1 MSFTKSFDETT
12 PLLLSREPTEDPKA
26 VKADA
31 TPVPKMQL
39 GVITGIRLVEP
50 IAYTQIFPYINEF
63 MHDLK
68 VTNDPK
74 RIGFYSGLVQ
84 SMFALFEL
92 ISIYNMAKF
101 SDRVGR
107 RPVIFTGVIMVGFST
122 LLFGLSTSFPM
133 MLITRALAGLFAGN
147 VSVMHSV
154 MGEITDAS
162 NQAIA
167 LPIYGLAWPLGSVIG
182 PILGG
187 TFSHPAEK
195 FSWLDWVFLRTFP
208 YFLPCLISALATICA
223 ALIGYYLLEETL
235 PSKRRPTL
243 VRMSSTDSSDTLCE
257 LPKDLK
263 SDTPLSASELL
274 ANPIIYAL
282 STSGFAL
289 SFLGSGFDVLYVL
302 ICYTDIA
309 NGGLGFSTEQIG
321 YSLSISGMIAFG
333 LQLLLMPYIMRTYDH
348 GKAYTVCMCLFPCMF
363 VLLALLNPIARRG
376 VDEATGLLDAQTT
389 AFIWAL
395 ICLMLGMFRLANIA
409 YAYVSLQ

>member
-1 MSFTKSFDETT
+1 MRSGSTDTLSFTKSYDETT
-12 PLLLSREPTEDPKA
+12 PLLSREPTEDPKA
-26 VKADA
+26 VKANA

-39 GVITGIRLVEP
+39 GDRVAVITGIRLVEP

-63 MHDLK
+63 MYDLK
-68 VTNDPK
+68 VTDDPK

-92 ISIYNMAKF
+92 ISIYNMAKI

-133 MLITRALAGLFAGN
+133 MVVTRALAGLFAGN

-154 MGEITDAS
+154 IGELTDAS

-167 LPIYGLAWPLGSVIG
+167 LPIYALAWPMGSVIG

-187 TFSHPAEK
+187 TFSHPAQK
-195 FSWLDWVFLRTFP
+195 FSWLNWAFLRTFP
-208 YFLPCLISALATICA
+208 YFLPCFISALGTVFAT
-223 ALIGYYLLEETL
+223 LIGYHLLEETL
-235 PSKRRPTL
+235 PSKRRPAL
-243 VRMSSTDSSDTLCE
+243 VRMSSTGSSDTLCE

-263 SDTPLSASELL
+263 SDKPLSSSELL

-289 SFLGSGFDVLYVL
+289 SFLGSAFDVLYVL
-302 ICYTDIA
+302 VCYTEIA
-309 NGGLGFSTEQIG
+309 NGGLG
-321 YSLSISGMIAFG
+321 LSVSYFM
-333 LQLLLMPYIMRTYDH
+333 LCYM
-348 GKAYTVCMCLFPCMF
+348 
-363 VLLALLNPIARRG
+363 
-376 VDEATGLLDAQTT
+376 LD
-389 AFIWAL
+389 
-395 ICLMLGMFRLANIA
+395 
-409 YAYVSLQ
+409 